1 MQLKVEDPLQLE
13 KLNGVVLVIV
23 RVQLL
28 ILEIEGKAM
37 ALHNKNMNGNI
48 CYCKILYINYIT
60 YKNQMSETEVCR
72 GSIYI
77 YKAESEASVCLCV
90 CGRTPPK
97 LLHGSI

>member
-37 ALHNKNMNGNI
+37 ALHNKNMNGKISNS
-48 CYCKILYINYIT
+48 YCNMFKEI
-60 YKNQMSETEVCR
+60 
-72 GSIYI
+72 
-77 YKAESEASVCLCV
+77 
-90 CGRTPPK
+90 
-97 LLHGSI
+97 

>member
-37 ALHNKNMNGNI
+37 AVHNKNMNGNRLVAI
-48 CYCKILYINYIT
+48 LSNSYCNMFKEI
-60 YKNQMSETEVCR
+60 
-72 GSIYI
+72 
-77 YKAESEASVCLCV
+77 
-90 CGRTPPK
+90 
-97 LLHGSI
+97 

>member
-37 ALHNKNMNGNI
+37 AVHNKNMNGNRLVNS
-48 CYCKILYINYIT
+48 YCNMFKEI
-60 YKNQMSETEVCR
+60 
-72 GSIYI
+72 
-77 YKAESEASVCLCV
+77 
-90 CGRTPPK
+90 
-97 LLHGSI
+97 